1 MHGKK
6 FLNEL
11 DELNDK
17 STNVLNNFCSEEPQT
32 SNQSRPVNKGAHGLV
47 YFKEPPY
54 TTAPPSAFILLKQKP
69 KHEASMPHHGAIK
82 EEQVKNQIREC
93 IFWNILNDI
102 DQDTIFR
109 MYLCSRKCQI
119 TLKN

>member
-1 MHGKK
+1 MHVKK
-6 FLNEL
+6 ILNEL
-11 DELNDK
+11 DELNNK

-32 SNQSRPVNKGAHGLV
+32 NQSRPVNKRAHGLV
-47 YFKEPPY
+47 YFKEPPF

-69 KHEASMPHHGAIK
+69 KHEASMPQIK
-82 EEQVKNQIREC
+82 EEQAKNQVRRC

-109 MYLCSRKCQI
+109 MYLCSTKCQM